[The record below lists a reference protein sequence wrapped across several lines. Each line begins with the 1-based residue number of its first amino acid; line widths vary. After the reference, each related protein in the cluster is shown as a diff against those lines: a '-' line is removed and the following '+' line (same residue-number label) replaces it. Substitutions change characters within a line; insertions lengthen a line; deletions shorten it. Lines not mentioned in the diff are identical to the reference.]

1 MARKGPIRGGFMH
14 WKVLIGSN
22 ENAGYISDPAEELP
36 EEDVGADL
44 PPCLDGDVL
53 HGQIIRA
60 HFEQF
65 QEEALVYSPH
75 FGVACSNLT
84 LGQGKYTTQPSRPQ
98 CDVLFVCSKVIALV
112 LFVN

>member
-1 MARKGPIRGGFMH
+1 MESATTE
-14 WKVLIGSN
+14 VLHLLN
-22 ENAGYISDPAEELP
+22 LAEELP

-75 FGVACSNLT
+75 FVLTASKLT
-84 LGQGKYTTQPSRPQ
+84 LRNNEPSQYWFWSP
-98 CDVLFVCSKVIALV
+98 
-112 LFVN
+112 